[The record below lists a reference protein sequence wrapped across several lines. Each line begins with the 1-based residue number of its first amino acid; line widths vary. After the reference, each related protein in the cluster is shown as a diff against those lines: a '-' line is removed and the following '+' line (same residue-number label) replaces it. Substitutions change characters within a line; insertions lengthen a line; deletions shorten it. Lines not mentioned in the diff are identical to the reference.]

1 MPAVNSTDWIFPA
14 EQPTYPP
21 DTKQDQRFTE
31 AWPASDFH
39 SPAFG
44 RPLASAIE
52 GMFHNMTLSLFSSP
66 SFLIQSS
73 EPVNVTTMRSQNI
86 YVYSSSRLVIS
97 YVVALA
103 LALVSSICGLL
114 AIRQN
119 GASYSNRIS
128 TFLRVA
134 VQQDLY
140 SLIPPDDQKGADPLP
155 RSVANA
161 KFDLQRVPT
170 GASLMRVESIDASPR
185 EEIGKDGSVVVRHSD
200 V

>member
-1 MPAVNSTDWIFPA
+1 
-14 EQPTYPP
+14 
-21 DTKQDQRFTE
+21 
-31 AWPASDFH
+31 
-39 SPAFG
+39 
-44 RPLASAIE
+44 
-52 GMFHNMTLSLFSSP
+52 MTLSLFSSP
-66 SFLIQSS
+66 SFLIESNI
-73 EPVNVTTMRSQNI
+73 PVNVTTMRSQNI
-86 YVYSSSRLVIS
+86 YIYSSTRLVLS
-97 YVVALA
+97 YVIALA
-103 LALVSSICGLL
+103 LALISSICGLL

-140 SLIPPDDQKGADPLP
+140 SLIPPDDQRGADPLP

-170 GASLMRVESIDASPR
+170 DSSLSRLESRSTFRQDDRA
-185 EEIGKDGSVVVRHSD
+185 KDGVIVVEHST